1 MRALVLANGA
11 PPSAALFAELRA
23 GADLLVAADGG
34 ARAAIA
40 LGAVPDAVVG
50 DLDSLGGARD
60 AIPAERLHPDA
71 DPDATDL
78 EKAIAWCLD
87 AGCDAIDVAGAGGG
101 RADHAFANPGV
112 LTRFGRR
119 ARVRLVDERFAV
131 ELVDGE
137 ALVEGP
143 PGTVVSLVAAGR
155 CEGVS
160 TDGLRWELRDAA
172 LAFGAR
178 GVHNEVA
185 RSPARVSVRSGD
197 LLLFRGRWVER
208 HA

>member
-23 GADLLVAADGG
+23 DADLLVAADGG

-40 LGAVPDAVVG
+40 LGAAPDAVVG

-60 AIPAERLHPDA
+60 AIPADRLHPDA

-78 EKAIAWCLD
+78 EKAVAWCLD

-172 LAFGAR
+172 LAFGAF